1 MSEQFERGLKVRR
14 EVMGDAFVDKA
25 FAEADDFTRPL
36 QHFITE
42 QAWGTVW
49 NRDGLDR
56 KTRSLI
62 TLAMLAAL
70 GRAQELK
77 GHVRGALNNGASVDE
92 IREVL
97 MHSAVY
103 AGVPM
108 CVDAF
113 RAAREVIAAAGAAD
127 AAAASATNDEP
138 PR

>member
-25 FAEADDFTRPL
+25 FGEATDFTRPF
-36 QHFITE
+36 QEFVTE
-42 QAWGTVW
+42 HAWGTVW

-56 KTRSLI
+56 KTRSFI

-70 GRAQELK
+70 GRSQELK
-77 GHVRGALNNGASVDE
+77 GHVRGALNNGASIEE

-97 MHSAVY
+97 IHAAIY

-108 CVDAF
+108 SIEAM
-113 RAAREVIAAAGAAD
+113 RAANEVI
-127 AAAASATNDEP
+127 SQLQE
-138 PR
+138 RM